1 MPPAAAATVATPAE
15 VQVGTAMLIAG
26 AIAWDA
32 DSAGRSMGSAIAD
45 CRIGMLGTA
54 KPIVPL
60 ARSINA
66 SEARMQGAVWSVIL
80 TSHKRTAH
88 HAEQLLNLARVTV
101 TAVNGHGLLIYY

>member
-1 MPPAAAATVATPAE
+1 MNKAHREICESKVMPPAAAATVATPAE

-60 ARSINA
+60 ARSIIA
-66 SEARMQGAVWSVIL
+66 IGICTRRRERGADAGCGVG
-80 TSHKRTAH
+80 R
-88 HAEQLLNLARVTV
+88 
-101 TAVNGHGLLIYY
+101 